1 MVKILLGGC
10 LANLLLRP
18 GRIFHPTFHPSLNFV
33 ILRDIA
39 WRGAMLCRRE
49 SYLARPLS
57 KHPDILW
64 DQHEGSSF
72 GEDQVQAAG
81 AKTFAQRLHCPR
93 RWNGAR
99 TVEQKLLERKSF
111 GDGTREEEE
120 LQLELSQFVRNDV
133 NSLVE
138 KYMDYGV
145 KETIKAGKIML
156 ILLYKSNS
164 FLL

>member
-1 MVKILLGGC
+1 M
-10 LANLLLRP
+10 
-18 GRIFHPTFHPSLNFV
+18 
-33 ILRDIA
+33 
-39 WRGAMLCRRE
+39 
-49 SYLARPLS
+49 
-57 KHPDILW
+57 
-64 DQHEGSSF
+64 
-72 GEDQVQAAG
+72 
-81 AKTFAQRLHCPR
+81 
-93 RWNGAR
+93 
-99 TVEQKLLERKSF
+99 EQKLLERKSF